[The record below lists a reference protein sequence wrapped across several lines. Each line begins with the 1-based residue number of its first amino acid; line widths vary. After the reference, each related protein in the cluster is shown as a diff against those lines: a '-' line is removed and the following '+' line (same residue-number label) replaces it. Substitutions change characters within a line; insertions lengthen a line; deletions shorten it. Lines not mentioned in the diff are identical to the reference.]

1 MAFEHTQIR
10 SLDDREIDQVEG
22 GLSPVTLGV
31 AAAVVGVWVA
41 AFQAGYGPSMRRLWP
56 QGFPARIGAA
66 LARLAA
72 PPAFSPQSSPFGAP
86 SRRA

>member
-1 MAFEHTQIR
+1 MIRDQGGTRMAFEHAQIR

-41 AFQAGYGPSMRRLWP
+41 AFQAGY
-56 QGFPARIGAA
+56 A
-66 LARLAA
+66 LGKDLA
-72 PPAFSPQSSPFGAP
+72 S
-86 SRRA
+86 